1 MEKELKKMRSMRKA
15 WRRGTLS
22 FPLSSMERL
31 TDLFLSMKRQL
42 SSMERQTNMKIKI
55 TGLRVL
61 GMLTLLVVT
70 LEIGCNRFKK
80 RMMMEFTIRLVV
92 FPDTL
97 WS

>member
-1 MEKELKKMRSMRKA
+1 ME
-15 WRRGTLS
+15 
-22 FPLSSMERL
+22 
-31 TDLFLSMKRQL
+31 RQL